1 MFEIGNTLREAR
13 MRRSLDIP
21 DCESAT
27 KIRAKY
33 LRAMEEEHFD
43 LLPSPAYV
51 RGFLRTYAEYLTLD
65 GQLVLDEYE
74 SRFGGLDLP
83 GDPDARRMRASGR
96 PHQGGTNARR
106 PAPSRGPRR
115 TEAQLLWLAIVGV
128 MGLAL
133 LVWMGVGDSGSVD
146 RTAIQPPSGST
157 DVTTV
162 PSADPDPGRA
172 EAVVDK
178 KKLAI
183 RIAATDSETWVSVRG
198 RNAQGKEILAENLA
212 AGTSKSWRVDR
223 SLYVQV
229 ARPEVLTVTVNGRT
243 FPFEGGTTFL
253 VTKDGPSLISG

>member
-13 MRRSLDIP
+13 MRRSLDIS

-51 RGFLRTYAEYLTLD
+51 RGFLRTYAEHLSLD

-74 SRFGGLDLP
+74 SRFGALDLP
-83 GDPDARRMRASGR
+83 GDPDNRRVRSTGR
-96 PHQGGTNARR
+96 PRQATSNSRR
-106 PAPSRGPRR
+106 QTPGRGRRR

-133 LVWMGVGDSGSVD
+133 IVWMGVGNSENGD
-146 RTAIQPPSGST
+146 RTAIQPASGST

-162 PSADPDPGRA
+162 PSPDPDPSRA
-172 EAVVDK
+172 EAAVDN
-178 KKLAI
+178 KKLKI
-183 RIAATDSETWVSVRG
+183 RITAADAETWVSVRG
-198 RNAQGKEILAENLA
+198 RNAQGTTVLAEILP
-212 AGTSKSWRVDR
+212 AGGTKSWRVDR
-223 SLYVQV
+223 SIYIEV
-229 ARPEVLTVTVNGRT
+229 ARPEVLQVSVNGT
-243 FPFEGGTTFL
+243 TYPFTGGTKFL

>member
-13 MRRSLDIP
+13 MRRSLDIT

-51 RGFLRTYAEYLTLD
+51 RGFLRTYADYLSLD

-83 GDPDARRMRASGR
+83 GDPDGRRVRATGR
-96 PHQGGTNARR
+96 PRHGGANGRR
-106 PAPSRGPRR
+106 PAPNRGPRR

-128 MGLAL
+128 MGLAV
-133 LVWMGVGDSGSVD
+133 LVWMGVGDSGSAD

-157 DVTTV
+157 DITTV

-178 KKLAI
+178 KKFTI
-183 RIAATDSETWVSVRG
+183 SITATDTETWVSVRG
-198 RNAQGKEILAENLA
+198 RNAQGKAVLGETLA
-212 AGTSKSWRVDR
+212 AGATKSWRVDR
-223 SLYVQV
+223 SLYIEV
-229 ARPEVLTVTVNGRT
+229 ARPEALEAKVNGT
-243 FPFEGGTTFL
+243 TYAFVGGTKFL